1 MSKVIKIFY
10 ILGLW
15 IIVLCNFFFIIL
27 FLINIWCYYV
37 NDRKLK
43 RVIFNDI
50 FWVVRVGDGGL
61 GFVIRGL

>member
-50 FWVVRVGDGGL
+50 FRVVRVRDGGL